1 MIDAMFFRLSSFE
14 LGLMLFGIVLGTTLL
29 GVVAGRRVRT
39 HAETL
44 REPFGVLQ
52 AALLGLVAL
61 ILAFGLTMAVGRY
74 DSRRAA
80 VVAEANAIGTTYLRA
95 QTLQEPLRTRSLDLL
110 ARYTDTSIVLSGSVP
125 GSPAAEAAIA
135 EGGRL
140 QRSLWRLAGESLAGS
155 PTDSAPRLY
164 VETLNE
170 MIDMQTVRVSALNNR
185 VPTAVLL
192 IEIVGAAVGLGLLAL
207 YLAILSKG
215 VITVVLAA
223 AFVSVLLLITFDLDR
238 PTRGL
243 VTVPDAPLVALRAS
257 MELPP
262 AARAP

>member
-1 MIDAMFFRLSSFE
+1 MFFRLSSFE
-14 LGLMLFGIVLGTTLL
+14 LGLILFGIVLGTTLL
-29 GVVAGRRVRT
+29 GAFVGRRLSTRT
-39 HAETL
+39 EL

-80 VVAEANAIGTTYLRA
+80 VVDDANAIGTAYLRA
-95 QTLQEPLRTRSLDLL
+95 QTLKEPMRTRSLD
-110 ARYTDTSIVLSGSVP
+110 AFVEYTDAEIRLANSVP
-125 GSPAAEAAIA
+125 GSREAREAIA

-140 QRSLWRLAGESLAGS
+140 QRELWRLAGEALAAS
-155 PTDSAPRLY
+155 PRDSGPRLY
-164 VETLNE
+164 VDALNE
-170 MIDMQTVRVSALNNR
+170 MIDLQTVRVASLANR
-185 VPTAVLL
+185 VPSAVLL
-192 IEIVGAAVGLGLLAL
+192 IEIVGAAIALGLLAL
-207 YLAILSKG
+207 YLAILGRG
-215 VITVVLAA
+215 VATVVLAA

-243 VTVPDAPLVALRAS
+243 VRVSDAPLVALRAS

-262 AARAP
+262 AARGPTGP

>member
-1 MIDAMFFRLSSFE
+1 MFFRLSSLE
-14 LGLMLFGIVLGTTLL
+14 LGLLIFGVVLGMTVL
-29 GVVAGRRVRT
+29 GVVAGRRLRDK
-39 HAETL
+39 ADML
-44 REPFGVLQ
+44 REPVGVVQ

-80 VVAEANAIGTTYLRA
+80 VVADANAIGTTYLRA
-95 QTLQEPLRTRSLDLL
+95 QTLREPIRTRSLDLL
-110 ARYTDTSIVLSGSVP
+110 ERYTDTSIALSNTVP
-125 GSPAAEAAIA
+125 ETAQARAQIT
-135 EGGRL
+135 EGARL
-140 QRSLWRLAGESLAGS
+140 QRSLWRLAGEALAGS
-155 PTDSAPRLY
+155 PQDSAPRLY

-170 MIDMQTVRVSALNNR
+170 MIDQQTVRVSALNNR
-185 VPTAVLL
+185 VPTAVLV

-207 YLAILSKG
+207 YLAILARG
-215 VITVVLAA
+215 VVTVVLAA
-223 AFVSVLLLITFDLDR
+223 AFVSILLLITFDLDR

-243 VTVPDAPLVALRAS
+243 VTVPDTPLVALRAS

>member
-1 MIDAMFFRLSSFE
+1 MFFRLSSLE
-14 LGLMLFGIVLGTTLL
+14 LGLLLFGVVLGMTVL
-29 GVVAGRRVRT
+29 GVVAGHRLRDR
-39 HAETL
+39 ADIL
-44 REPFGVLQ
+44 REPVGVVQ

-80 VVAEANAIGTTYLRA
+80 VVADANAIGTTYLRA
-95 QTLQEPLRTRSLDLL
+95 QTLREPIRTRSLDLVR
-110 ARYTDTSIVLSGSVP
+110 RYTDTSIALSEAIP
-125 GSPAAEAAIA
+125 GSAEARAEIA
-135 EGGRL
+135 EGTRL
-140 QRSLWRLAGESLAGS
+140 QRSLWRLAGEVLAGS
-155 PTDSAPRLY
+155 PQDSAPRLY

-170 MIDMQTVRVSALNNR
+170 MIDLQTVRVSALNNR
-185 VPTAVLL
+185 VPTAVLV

-207 YLAILSKG
+207 YLAILSRG
-215 VITVVLAA
+215 VVPVVLAA
-223 AFVSVLLLITFDLDR
+223 AFVSILLLITFDLDR

-243 VTVPDAPLVALRAS
+243 VTVPDTPLVALRAS